1 MNPIPD
7 PRQLTIQ
14 EIAAILARSDPSTI
28 PQDFLALLAEDSR
41 QGVHRLLSAY
51 YRSKDR
57 SDRLA
62 RQWQAMC
69 RFERPIWEA
78 GGLVCGVDEAGRGP
92 LAGPVVAAAVI
103 LPPDCYI
110 PGLTD
115 SKALSPQKRD
125 ELLTQI
131 TAVAVDYAVGIVE
144 PAEIDR
150 LNILQATYQAM
161 ALAVRDLQV
170 DCQCIL
176 IDGNSPCPHLSQP
189 QRAIVK
195 GDALSVS
202 IAAAS
207 ILAKQTRDALM
218 VDLDALYPGYGF
230 AEHKGY
236 PTSDHLAALARL
248 GPSPIHRR
256 SFAPVSTL
264 CEKEPDHF
272 GPSHIRESR

>member
-7 PRQLTIQ
+7 PRKLTVQ
-14 EIAAILARSDPSTI
+14 EIEAILVNCDSIAI
-28 PQDFLALLAEDSR
+28 PQEFLALLAEDSR

-57 SDRLA
+57 AERLA
-62 RQWQAMC
+62 QQWQKMC

-103 LPPDCYI
+103 LPPNCFI

-115 SKALSPQKRD
+115 SKALSSEKR
-125 ELLTQI
+125 EQLFAQI
-131 TAVAVDYAVGIVE
+131 TEVAVDYAVGIVE

-150 LNILQATYQAM
+150 VNILQATYQAM
-161 ALAVRDLQV
+161 SLAVSDLVIPSQR
-170 DCQCIL
+170 IL
-176 IDGNSPCPHLSQP
+176 IDGNSTCPLLGQP
-189 QRAIVK
+189 QKAIVK

-218 VDLDALYPGYGF
+218 VDLDSLYPGYGF

-236 PTSDHLAALARL
+236 GTAAHLAALAKL

-264 CEKEPDHF
+264 CEREPDHF
-272 GPSHIRESR
+272 EPSDIRQSR